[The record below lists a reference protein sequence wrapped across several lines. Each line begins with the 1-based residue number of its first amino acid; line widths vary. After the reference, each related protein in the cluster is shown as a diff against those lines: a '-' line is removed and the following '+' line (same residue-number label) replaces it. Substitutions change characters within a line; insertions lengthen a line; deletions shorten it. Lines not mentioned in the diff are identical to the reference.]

1 MGLSERRV
9 VIIGLVVYALLGV
22 AALLLLYQPRFKA
35 RQKASVQVAELRQQL
50 RETQERVKQTPQLR
64 QRKARI
70 EAEITDMWARI
81 VPRSEMLLMLRR
93 LSDEARRGR
102 LNFLS
107 ILPPGLDTLLQ
118 EENAGNAVR
127 PIPFTVMVQGRYL
140 DLGRY
145 IEGLA
150 DFPYFVRVPDI
161 EVSGREDIRP
171 EVEAK
176 LLLNIYASSL
186 AGGGRL

>member
-1 MGLSERRV
+1 MGLGERK
-9 VIIGLVVYALLGV
+9 VIIVGLVVYLLLGL
-22 AALLLLYQPRFKA
+22 AALLLFYQPRFKA
-35 RQKASVQVAELRQQL
+35 HRKASTEAAELRRQL
-50 RETQERVKQTPQLR
+50 QETLERVKQTPQLR

-70 EAEITDMWARI
+70 EAEIADIWARI

-93 LSDEARRGR
+93 LATEARSNRV
-102 LNFLS
+102 NFLE

-118 EENAGNAVR
+118 EENPATPVR
-127 PIPFTVMVQGRYL
+127 PIPFTVTVQGRYL
-140 DLGRY
+140 DIGRY
-145 IEGLA
+145 IEGLT
-150 DFPYFVRVPDI
+150 DFPYFVRVPDL

-176 LLLNIYASSL
+176 LLLNIYASTL